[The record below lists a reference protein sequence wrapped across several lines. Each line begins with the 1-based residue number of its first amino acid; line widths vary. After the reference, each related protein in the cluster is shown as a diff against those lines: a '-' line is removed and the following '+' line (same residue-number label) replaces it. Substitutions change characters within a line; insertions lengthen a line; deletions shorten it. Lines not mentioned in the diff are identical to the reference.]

1 MGACFH
7 PRTIRLPDGRTQVV
21 RCGKCLSCLEHRQ
34 AGWIARL
41 TDEFNS
47 YPEGV
52 YFVTLTYD
60 DEHVPMKDV
69 GNGVRLPAI
78 SSSDVM
84 KFHADLRKRFQQGFF
99 MDRTL
104 FEAGWHLSPDRIELP
119 ECHFKYYV
127 TAEYGPNGTRR
138 PHYHGFYSNM
148 IEDEDLVFDLFQS
161 VWGKGF
167 ITVEKGRSEACAAY
181 VSKYLVNDSLVPYDE
196 RLPKPRAW
204 ISKGLGKYYLDNS
217 VTVDWH
223 RSAPVEHQFVM
234 QNGRKGILPRYW
246 RDKIFDD
253 EMKAEILT
261 DCESREYAEYI
272 RRSSLSDAQLAAENR
287 REDARQAEAYR
298 QAEWHFR
305 KRNKIK

>member
-41 TDEFNS
+41 TEEFNS

-52 YFVTLTYD
+52 YFATLTYD
-60 DEHVPMKDV
+60 DEHVPMMDV
-69 GNGVRLPAI
+69 GNGQRLPAI
-78 SSSDVM
+78 SSFDVM

-204 ISKGLGKYYLDNS
+204 ISKGLGKYYLDDA
-217 VTVDWH
+217 VTVNWH

-246 RDKIFDD
+246 RDKIYDD
-253 EMKAEILT
+253 EMRAEILS
-261 DCESREYAEYI
+261 DCECRECAEYL
-272 RRSSLSDAQLAAENR
+272 RRSFLTDAQLAAENR
-287 REDARQAEAYR
+287 REHDRQAEAYR

>member
-1 MGACFH
+1 MSGCFH
-7 PRTIRLPDGRTQVV
+7 PRTIRLPDGRQQVV
-21 RCGKCLSCLEHRQ
+21 RCNKCLSCLEHRQ

-47 YPEGV
+47 YPDGI

-60 DEHVPMKDV
+60 DVHLPMQLIDGVPT
-69 GNGVRLPAI
+69 PAI
-78 SSSDVM
+78 SSFDVK
-84 KFHADLRKRFQQGFF
+84 KFHADLRKRFQQGFYY
-99 MDRTL
+99 DYTL
-104 FEAGWHLSPDRIELP
+104 MNAGWSDSADRIPLP

-148 IEDEDLVFDLFQS
+148 LEDEDLVYDLFQQI
-161 VWGKGF
+161 WGKGF
-167 ITVEKGRSEACAAY
+167 VTVEKGRSEACAAY
-181 VSKYLVNDSLVPYDE
+181 VSKYLVNDSLVPVDP

-204 ISKGLGKYYLDNS
+204 ISKGLGKYYLDDPD
-217 VTVDWH
+217 VVAWH
-223 RSAPVEHQFVM
+223 RDAPLEHQFVM

-253 EMKAEILT
+253 AMKAEIVE
-261 DCESREYAEYI
+261 DCLSR
-272 RRSSLSDAQLAAENR
+272 DLAAQVRTDEMSDEELAQFNR
-287 REDARQAEAYR
+287 SEQHRQDEAYR

>member
-1 MGACFH
+1 MSGCFH
-7 PRTIRLPDGRTQVV
+7 PRTIRLPDGRSQIV

-41 TDEFNS
+41 TDEFDS

-52 YFVTLTYD
+52 YFATFTYD
-60 DEHVPMKDV
+60 DEHLPMQKV
-69 GNGVRLPAI
+69 GPDEYLPAI

-99 MDRTL
+99 MDYTL
-104 FEAGWHLSPDRIELP
+104 FNSGFSKEPNRIPLP

-138 PHYHGFYSNM
+138 PHYHGFYSNL
-148 IEDEDLVFDLFQS
+148 IEDEDLVFDLFQNI
-161 VWGKGF
+161 WGKGF
-167 ITVEKGRSEACAAY
+167 VTVEKGRSEACAAY
-181 VSKYLVNDSLVPYDE
+181 VSKYLVNDSLVPYDK

-204 ISKGLGKYYLDNS
+204 ISKGLGKYYLDDP
-217 VTVDWH
+217 VVLDWH
-223 RSAPVEHQFVM
+223 RSAPLEHQFVM

-246 RDKIFDD
+246 RDKIYDD
-253 EMKAEILT
+253 EMKSVILA
-261 DCESREYAEYI
+261 DCERRDTAAVVRADLMPVEQFAAFNLAE
-272 RRSSLSDAQLAAENR
+272 QH
-287 REDARQAEAYR
+287 RQDEAYR

-305 KRNKIK
+305 KRQKIK